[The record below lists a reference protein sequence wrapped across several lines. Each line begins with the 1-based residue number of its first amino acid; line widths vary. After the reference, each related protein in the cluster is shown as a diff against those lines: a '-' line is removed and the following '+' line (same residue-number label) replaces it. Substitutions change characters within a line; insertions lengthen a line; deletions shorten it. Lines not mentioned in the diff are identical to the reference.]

1 MVQCLHF
8 PSLEI
13 LLKKVFVSK
22 LFSRPTFFFLIFFV
36 LCLPIMLLEA
46 QIESLKLSFKAIFL
60 FKSV

>member
-22 LFSRPTFFFLIFFV
+22 LFSRPFFFLIFFV

>member
-13 LLKKVFVSK
+13 LLKKGFVSK
-22 LFSRPTFFFLIFFV
+22 LFSRPIFFLIFFV